1 MSGQTIVLKIIEY
14 STSKNHSFIEDKPPD
29 KIFLEQC
36 RSYIFYDHNR
46 CTYGIRSGSD
56 FGMSAQKTNSFYCD
70 EINDLIK
77 FLKLAYSGYDHLVIG
92 HNVYNNLP
100 KNSDDIT
107 FDILYEK
114 EDSFITCDG
123 YERGLLEINIDK
135 KGDFY
140 DYVYLLS
147 KLYNNYDVD
156 ITNVKRNT
164 TKNTKKHFDSDSDSD
179 SDIYSD

>member
-14 STSKNHSFIEDKPPD
+14 STSKDHTYIEDRPPD
-29 KIFLEQC
+29 KTFLEQC
-36 RSYIFYDHNR
+36 RSYIFYDRNL

-56 FGMSAQKTNSFYCD
+56 FGTSTQKTNSFYCD
-70 EINDLIK
+70 DINDLIK
-77 FLKLAYSGYDHLVIG
+77 LLKLAYSGYDHLVIG
-92 HNVYNNLP
+92 HNVYGNLP

-107 FDILYEK
+107 FDILYDK

-123 YERGLLEINIDK
+123 YEKGLIEIDN

-164 TKNTKKHFDSDSDSD
+164 TKNTKKHFDSDSD
-179 SDIYSD
+179 IYSD